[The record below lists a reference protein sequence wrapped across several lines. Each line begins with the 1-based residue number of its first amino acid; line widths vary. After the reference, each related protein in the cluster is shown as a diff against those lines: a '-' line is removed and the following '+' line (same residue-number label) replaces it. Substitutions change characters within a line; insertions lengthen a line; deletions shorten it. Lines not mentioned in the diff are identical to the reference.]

1 MTDIL
6 IIEDDLFIREN
17 ILELLQ
23 SEGYQVSGAST
34 GAAGI
39 QLIQEH
45 LWDLI
50 ICDIMLPDTDGYSIL
65 EFLRQNQNRI
75 ISITQL
81 VFLTAKAEREDL
93 RLGMEMGAD
102 DYITKPCS
110 PTELLSA
117 IAARLHRRDA
127 YLNSPETIKEIIRG
141 LQQKVQELQRQSN
154 TNEAL
159 ILKIAEELR
168 HPISNINL
176 AIKMLTI
183 APSPQAR
190 DRYIQILQ
198 QECSKEFSLLNQIA
212 KSNHGS
218 PELTN
223 LLNRFKS

>member
-159 ILKIAEELR
+159 ILKISEELR

>member
-23 SEGYQVSGAST
+23 NEGYQVSGAST

-39 QLIQEH
+39 QLIEEH

-93 RLGMEMGAD
+93 RLGMELGAD

-117 IAARLHRRDA
+117 IAARLQRRDA

-212 KSNHGS
+212 KSNHGN
-218 PELTN
+218 PELIN

>member
-23 SEGYQVSGAST
+23 NEGYQVSEAAT
-34 GAAGI
+34 GADGI
-39 QLIQEH
+39 KLIEEH

-93 RLGMEMGAD
+93 RLGMELGAD

-168 HPISNINL
+168 HPVSNINL

-183 APSPQAR
+183 TPSPQAR

-198 QECSKEFSLLNQIA
+198 QECSKEFFLLNQIA
-212 KSNHGS
+212 KNNHGS
-218 PELTN
+218 PELID

>member
-23 SEGYQVSGAST
+23 NEGYQVSGAST

-39 QLIQEH
+39 QLIEEH

-65 EFLRQNQNRI
+65 EFLRQNQNWI

-81 VFLTAKAEREDL
+81 IFLTAKAEREDL

-159 ILKIAEELR
+159 ILKITEELR

-176 AIKMLTI
+176 AIKMLAI

>member
-23 SEGYQVSGAST
+23 NEGYQVSGAST

-39 QLIQEH
+39 QLIEEH

-93 RLGMEMGAD
+93 RLGMELGAD

-159 ILKIAEELR
+159 VIKIAEELR

-218 PELTN
+218 PELIN